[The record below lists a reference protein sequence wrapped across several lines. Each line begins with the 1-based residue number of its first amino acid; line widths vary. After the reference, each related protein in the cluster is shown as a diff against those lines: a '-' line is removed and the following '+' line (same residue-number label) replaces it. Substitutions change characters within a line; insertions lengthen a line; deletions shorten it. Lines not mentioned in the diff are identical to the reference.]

1 MMPNPILAVPDAP
14 TGIAVTV
21 DKSHLIT
28 IGERLYT
35 ESIELIRELV
45 NNAYDAD
52 ATEVQVTMS
61 EEEIIIQDNGAGMN
75 LKGLRQYFNIG
86 SAEKKIHAKSPQFHR
101 DRIGQFGIGKF
112 ASLTACR
119 QFEIVTQKGD
129 FCASVVFDKV
139 AWEQSPH
146 SWMLPLALRPPNPLR
161 GNGTTVTLRRLVR
174 SFDVEEVRRR
184 LMESVPL
191 KAPEFVVLLNGQ
203 KVMPRYYSGH
213 RIGIMEGTRF
223 GPVFGEI
230 IILPASQVF
239 DEETGIEIKVRQVT
253 VCREFF
259 GLDDH
264 RELAERMRGEVHA
277 DFLPVTSD
285 RTGFVKDGPE
295 YVAFLE
301 AMRRVVAEVRHVFS
315 GLSGR
320 QERRR
325 ASRAL
330 NEALERI
337 TTALNRNPEL
347 APFGVMPSGTK
358 EREGPKGVGE
368 EVPSGARSDG
378 AGAPEVAAHT
388 VPKPRKKR
396 ITVKRLSPDA
406 VVKRLRLGSS
416 KIACCLD
423 HFGPQGPECQTEGSV
438 IYINRDHPLYTRA
451 MGRPTTYTM
460 HIARLL
466 TQEITLMKNPSTARQ
481 AFLRQSRLL
490 KDAFV
495 ALTETVEENSQR

>member
-1 MMPNPILAVPDAP
+1 MMTSAGSAAADIP
-14 TGIAVTV
+14 TGIPVTV

-35 ESIELIRELV
+35 ESIELVRELV

-52 ATEVQVTMS
+52 ATEVAVMIGD
-61 EEEIIIQDNGAGMN
+61 EEIVIQDNGVGMDLQG
-75 LKGLRQYFNIG
+75 LKQYFNIG
-86 SAEKKIHAKSPQFHR
+86 STEKKLHAKSPRWHR

-112 ASLTACR
+112 ASLSACR
-119 QFEIVTQKGD
+119 QFEIMTQKGG
-129 FCASVVFDKV
+129 FCARVVFDKE
-139 AWEQSPH
+139 AWEQAPH
-146 SWMLPLALRPPNPLR
+146 SWLLPLDIRPPDPLH
-161 GNGTTVTLRRLVR
+161 GDGTTVTLRHLVR

-191 KAPEFVVLLNGQ
+191 KAPQFAVLLNGQ

-213 RIGIMEGTRF
+213 QIGVMEGTRF
-223 GPVFGEI
+223 GPIFGEI
-230 IILPASQVF
+230 VICPASQIF
-239 DEETGIEIKVRQVT
+239 DEASGIEIKVKQVT
-253 VCREFF
+253 VCRESF
-259 GLDDH
+259 GLDDY
-264 RELAERMRGEVHA
+264 RELMERLRGEVHA
-277 DFLPVTSD
+277 EFLPVTSD
-285 RTGFVKDGPE
+285 RTGFVTDSPE

-301 AMRRVVAEVRHVFS
+301 AMARVAADVRHVFAR
-315 GLSGR
+315 LSGR
-320 QERRR
+320 QEKRR

-337 TTALNRNPEL
+337 TAALNMNPEL
-347 APFGVMPSGTK
+347 APFGVMP
-358 EREGPKGVGE
+358 
-368 EVPSGARSDG
+368 GAAGAKG
-378 AGAPEVAAHT
+378 AGEAGRSGGGPDAAVAPEAAAPK

-423 HFGPQGPECQTEGSV
+423 HFGPQGAECQTEGNV
-438 IYINRDHPLYTRA
+438 IYINRDHPLYARA
-451 MGRPTTYTM
+451 MAKPTTYTM

-481 AFLRQSRLL
+481 AFIRQSRLL
-490 KDAFV
+490 KDAFGEL
-495 ALTETVEENSQR
+495 AEAQDAMLIPTGAS